1 MHRVVNKNKQN
12 SNFMKKII
20 LSVAALAAVATT
32 TNAQSVRFGVKG
44 GANFS
49 NSMLENKAA
58 GVTSPF
64 GVGAYGGGL
73 VEFSFKNPGDKF
85 KLQLEANYDFYNLRT
100 KATVNNATV
109 VSINRIHGISVPL
122 EAKYFIIPEFS
133 VFAGPTFNFN
143 LASNTSLKTGSTQ
156 GDKVETT
163 DYLTPFQVGGVVG
176 VNYYIVKGFFVEAR
190 YNYIA
195 PRPYDRVFGA
205 NDLGATNNI
214 QVGIGYKFDRK
225 SAK

>member
-1 MHRVVNKNKQN
+1 
-12 SNFMKKII
+12 MKKMI

-49 NSMLENKAA
+49 NSMLENKTS

-64 GVGAYGGGL
+64 GVGGYAGGL
-73 VEFSFKNPGDKF
+73 VEFSFKKPSDKF

-109 VSINRIHGISVPL
+109 VSINRFHSISVPL
-122 EAKYFIIPEFS
+122 EAKYFITPSFS

-143 LASNTSLKTGSTQ
+143 LASNTNLKTGSTQ
-156 GDKVETT
+156 GDRTETS
-163 DYLTPFQVGGVVG
+163 DYLNPFQIGGVVG
-176 VNYYIVKGFFVEAR
+176 ANYYIVKGFFVEAR

-195 PRPYDRVFGA
+195 PRPYDRVFGV

-214 QVGIGYKFDRK
+214 QVGIGYKFDRSK
-225 SAK
+225 